1 MGTRMLKK
9 SNSKF
14 SAEEQEEEREED
26 LDPYYKAQALYGNKG
41 GKEENST
48 FSAEEEER
56 EHLDPYIKRRALY
69 RNKTAQNSIFSAEV
83 LSGLIANLIAITA
96 RMLSLEPYY
105 QLIQQHTH

>member
-1 MGTRMLKK
+1 MLKCHG
-9 SNSKF
+9 NSIF
-14 SAEEQEEEREED
+14 SAEEEQED

-69 RNKTAQNSIFSAEV
+69 RNKTAQNSIFSAEI
-83 LSGLIANLIAITA
+83 LSGLIANHSKNAKLRALLSINPATHPLINTP
-96 RMLSLEPYY
+96 LLV
-105 QLIQQHTH
+105 